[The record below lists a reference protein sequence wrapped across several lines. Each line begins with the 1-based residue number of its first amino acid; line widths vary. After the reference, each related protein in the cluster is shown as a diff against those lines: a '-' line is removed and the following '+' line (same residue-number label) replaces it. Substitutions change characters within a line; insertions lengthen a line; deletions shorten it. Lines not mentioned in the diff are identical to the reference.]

1 MLIVTK
7 FYSICVKWAYTIDY
21 LKKRHEEEEKDAAI
35 SIKDGDDKKKL
46 DSFHSSW
53 NC

>member
-21 LKKRHEEEEKDAAI
+21 LKKRHEEEEKDEEF
-35 SIKDGDDKKKL
+35 SKL
-46 DSFHSSW
+46 PFHYMELSQMLLEP
-53 NC
+53 